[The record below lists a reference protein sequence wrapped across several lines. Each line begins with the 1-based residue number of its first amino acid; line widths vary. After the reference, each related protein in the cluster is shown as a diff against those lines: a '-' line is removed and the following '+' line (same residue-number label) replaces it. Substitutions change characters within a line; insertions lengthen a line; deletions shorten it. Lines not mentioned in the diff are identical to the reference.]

1 MQDPLIGRTLKDAY
15 RIEKAIAE
23 GGMSQVYLASQLS
36 LSRSVALKVL
46 SPQFNDVDFIELFLR
61 EARVCS
67 QINHPNVVSVLD
79 FGQTEDAIVFLAMEH
94 LDGETLGDVVA
105 AKGPLPLTKTI
116 WLLEQ
121 IIHGVHA
128 AHQQNVIHRDLK
140 PNNIMISKVSGDATV
155 VKVLDFGI
163 SKPMTEDDL
172 KHTRLGT
179 VMGTAGYLSPEQIE
193 GSRDI
198 DTRADIYAL
207 GALLY
212 FCLTG
217 NKPFTGGSLEIVMNK
232 QLKSGPAPLSDHKD
246 LPPES
251 LVLQPVIDKAMQVDK
266 SLRYA
271 NVKAMWDDIHQL
283 ALTLKTSS
291 SAPSKNDGLIAG
303 NVTRYQYCFSGHA
316 KPSIDFSNAVKQVCR
331 TLKISEKSQK
341 VLMNG
346 KRVIIQKDVSKQAA
360 ERIEKTFDQYGLIGK
375 IEEMPTATRIA
386 TKADTAM
393 PEVSMQSPL
402 TMEPVTLSDIK
413 SVNRPASLDDQ
424 SASMHSGTIPANN
437 QPSSMSQ
444 SLLKPVKP
452 KSLFS
457 KAKFLFVLSFCV
469 SALALSA
476 WFIKPVHYQIHDF
489 WVHTIQGKENARGVS
504 NTDINV
510 GMSAAFSGSAKELG
524 RSMRIGV
531 ETYFKAVNDTGGIHG
546 RVLNLIAEN
555 DKYEPVQAQE
565 NIKKFLNPSS
575 GVLAL
580 LGNVGTPTAKAILP
594 TALENNTILF
604 GTFSGASLLRN
615 DPPDRYVFNFR
626 ASYAEE
632 TEAIVHYFVNSKK
645 VAANKIA
652 VFYQD
657 DSFGQ
662 DGLSG
667 VEKALA
673 EYQISRA
680 NIITASYQRNTSRV
694 TDATSA
700 FSSQLENIEAI
711 IIVGTYSASAA
722 FTRDI
727 KNAGF
732 EGQIANVSFVGTNAL
747 AELLLELGP
756 RYAEDVLI
764 TQVVP
769 IYDSYATG
777 VLKYRNDL
785 KRFYPNEDPNFISL
799 EGYISATIFTEGLIR
814 SGRYF
819 NEETLV
825 DQLESI
831 HQLDLGIGSVI
842 SFDVSNH
849 QASHRVWGVTIK
861 PDGSFL
867 NVELE

>member
-15 RIEKAIAE
+15 RIEKAVAE
-23 GGMSQVYLASQLS
+23 GGMSTVYLASQLS

-67 QINHPNVVSVLD
+67 QINHPNIVSVLD
-79 FGQTEDAIVFLAMEH
+79 FGQTDDAIAFLAMEL
-94 LDGETLGDVVA
+94 LDGETLGDIVA

-121 IIHGVHA
+121 VINGVHA

-155 VKVLDFGI
+155 AKVLDFGI

-172 KHTRLGT
+172 KHTRMGT

-193 GSRDI
+193 GRRDI
-198 DTRADIYAL
+198 DIRADIYAL
-207 GALLY
+207 GAILY

-217 NKPFTGGSLEIVMNK
+217 KKPFTGGSVEIVMNK
-232 QLKSGPAPLSDHKD
+232 QLKSGPAPLSQQKD

-251 LVLQPVIDKAMQVDK
+251 LLLQPIIDKAMQVDK
-266 SLRYA
+266 SQRYA
-271 NVKAMWDDIHQL
+271 TVKAMWDDVHHL
-283 ALTLKTSS
+283 ALTQ
-291 SAPSKNDGLIAG
+291 KNTIPAADTNSGSLIAG
-303 NVTRYQYCFSGHA
+303 NVTRYQYCFSGKA
-316 KPSIDFSNAVKQVCR
+316 KPSIAVAEAVTKVCT
-331 TLKISEKSQK
+331 TLKMSEKSQK
-341 VLMNG
+341 ILMNG
-346 KRVIIQKDVSKQAA
+346 KRVIIQKDVSKQIA
-360 ERIEKTFDQYGLIGK
+360 ERIAKTFDQHGLIGK

-386 TKADTAM
+386 TKADTAI
-393 PEVSMQSPL
+393 PEVSMQSPV
-402 TMEPVTLSDIK
+402 TMEPVTLSDIQ
-413 SVNRPASLDDQ
+413 SVVHPADLDERSNAISSDK
-424 SASMHSGTIPANN
+424 
-437 QPSSMSQ
+437 QPSSLSH
-444 SLLKPVKP
+444 SLLNQAKPRSSSRKIKV
-452 KSLFS
+452 
-457 KAKFLFVLSFCV
+457 C
-469 SALALSA
+469 LALSVCLSALVLAA
-476 WFIKPVHYQIHDF
+476 WLIKPLHYPLHDL
-489 WVHTIQGKENARGVS
+489 WTHTIQGKENARGVS
-504 NTDINV
+504 SSDIKI

-531 ETYFKAVNDTGGIHG
+531 ETYFKAINAEGGIHG
-546 RVLNLIAEN
+546 RALRLIAEN

-565 NIKKFLNPSS
+565 NIKTFLDPDS
-575 GVLAL
+575 GVFAL

-594 TALENNTILF
+594 TVLENNTILF

-615 DPPDRYVFNFR
+615 DPPDRYVFNYR

-673 EYQISRA
+673 EYQISKT
-680 NIITASYQRNTSRV
+680 NIITSHYQRNTSRV
-694 TDATSA
+694 SEAIKV
-700 FSSQLENIEAI
+700 FSSELDNIKGI

-727 KNAGF
+727 KKAGF
-732 EGQIANVSFVGTNAL
+732 EGEIANVSFVGANAL

-756 RYAEDVLI
+756 SYAEKVLI

-769 IYDSYATG
+769 LYDSYATG

-785 KRFYPNEDPNFISL
+785 KRFYPNEDPDFISL
-799 EGYISATIFTEGLIR
+799 EGYISATIFAEGLIR

-819 NEETLV
+819 NQETLV
-825 DQLESI
+825 NQLESI
-831 HQLDLGIGSVI
+831 DQLDLGIGSVV

-849 QASHRVWGVTIK
+849 QASHRIWGVTIK
-861 PDGSFL
+861 PDGSFADT
-867 NVELE
+867 ELE